1 MLTKIRVPIP
11 QATSQ
16 PQGQRKRVASPAS
29 CRRRTRSHGWATLLF
44 RSGHVDRGALQ
55 PAQAAKTED
64 TRGALRNKGLA
75 DSSSRAI
82 HDQNRSRPNATNT
95 RQRPSPSPPMPVLS
109 TIPPRGSSSVFGLL
123 PRPSLPTRGWRLSA
137 KRSRSQAAARNLAAR
152 NIRAPN
158 GSTLLRL
165 HAHVKPNPLIYL
177 MVNML

>member
-82 HDQNRSRPNATNT
+82 HDQSRSRPNAANT
-95 RQRPSPSPPMPVLS
+95 RQRPSPSPQCPSSRQFRPGVR
-109 TIPPRGSSSVFGLL
+109 PR
-123 PRPSLPTRGWRLSA
+123 SLA
-137 KRSRSQAAARNLAAR
+137 CCHDQACRLAAGDFPQKGVVR
-152 NIRAPN
+152 KRQHGTSQPETSVRPTAPHF
-158 GSTLLRL
+158 SVCMPMLS
-165 HAHVKPNPLIYL
+165 LIH
-177 MVNML
+177 